1 MRKRKPVLLNGEALM
16 VDGKVLEFDAVDQ
29 EELDRKIDAPQT
41 AAVGEVLTVEE
52 IGEDGK
58 PKKWKTAPGVNITTE
73 LTQESTDSQVP
84 SAKAAYDA
92 IQNATDKDAVKF
104 VEQEL
109 TEDQKQQARENIS
122 AIGFTTLC
130 DDSIEG
136 WHDSADT
143 KYKQALGLDTARGD
157 FPIYITRVGH
167 LSSFSPYMGYTLD
180 GKYVM
185 FYRYSDGSLSTTS
198 PTYKNVVFIELTNS
212 DGQWLSTTPFNIIQD
227 YYNIKAIIYG
237 VAEGCLL
244 PLIYFDDEGC
254 VFLGHTPNYST
265 VRVMVNNKGA
275 ISTSSLFDKL
285 SVVIAS
291 TTINGVTSYTVDK
304 NFSEVLSACKDGATV
319 VINYNNIIIP
329 MVVFS
334 DSQIS
339 FMISLYGFATIDV
352 FLREG
357 DNDVCNV
364 TLNRSPYY
372 EFSAVYVNF
381 MDGESEGLLDA
392 DYTYNEL
399 CDEIYYTRNIYGYYQ
414 DRELTLTKYPYPEDG
429 DLAYYSFTGVN
440 QIDDKVYFERI
451 DYKKDGTITY
461 QKKEV
466 CTDIDVMTGATST
479 EGGSSG
485 LVPAPAQADSLVS
498 KFLNDRGVWE
508 EPFPLY
514 SWYNLSLLSNTGTNL
529 PRSII
534 ITQSYNN
541 PVSGVPEDRFGLLVF
556 TTTNR
561 EYLQYIMFGS
571 SGKIYDVEY
580 NRGTERYYYYESKY
594 SLPAVTTS
602 DNGKI
607 LQVANGTWIKTDLPA
622 SLPTPTTAQVGQI
635 VRVKSVDEDGKIT
648 ETETV
653 NIPTIPQ
660 PFGGNKMI
668 ATEQIGENEFGYTLR
683 PVPTINDFIDL
694 GITSAQ
700 VGQIIKVKAVD
711 DFGNPHEW
719 EAVDMS
725 TIVSVT
731 YDEETGNLQI
741 GG

>member
-73 LTQESTDSQVP
+73 LTQESTDAQVP

-109 TEDQKQQARENIS
+109 TEDQKQQARENIL
-122 AIGFTTLC
+122 AFGFTQLC

-136 WHDSADT
+136 WHDSADS
-143 KYKQALGLDTARGD
+143 KYTQALGLTNYD
-157 FPIYITRVGH
+157 FPLYVRYVQSYGSSVTEYALTTIRGKMCFVIRY
-167 LSSFSPYMGYTLD
+167 LSSGKIQETSLWYSSMTINNITQKDDGTYNFKWTLD
-180 GKYVM
+180 QILSHLQEGKYVCAK
-185 FYRYSDGSLSTTS
+185 FNGYILPVIKVTDSAVYYAGVDSDNNLVTATQS
-198 PTYKNVVFIELTNS
+198 NS
-212 DGQWLSTTPFNIIQD
+212 EQ
-227 YYNIKAIIYG
+227 
-237 VAEGCLL
+237 
-244 PLIYFDDEGC
+244 
-254 VFLGHTPNYST
+254 T
-265 VRVMVNNKGA
+265 VRIKPHNFIVTLFHDQKNNQY
-275 ISTSSLFDKL
+275 S
-285 SVVIAS
+285 
-291 TTINGVTSYTVDK
+291 VDK
-304 NFSEVLSACKDGATV
+304 NFSEVLSACKDGSTV
-319 VINYNNIIIP
+319 VVNFNNVIIP
-329 MVVFS
+329 IAEFG
-334 DSQIS
+334 DSRIS
-339 FMISLYGFATIDV
+339 FTISLPGFATFLV
-352 FLREG
+352 FLKKG
-357 DNDVCNV
+357 DNDVCNI
-364 TLNRSPYY
+364 TFNGFPHY
-372 EFSAVYVNF
+372 EFSALYVNF
-381 MDGESEGLLDA
+381 SDGESEGLLDSNCA
-392 DYTYNEL
+392 YDSLMEQTVFE
-399 CDEIYYTRNIYGYYQ
+399 RNVYGYYQ
-414 DRELTLTKYPYPEDG
+414 SRELTLTKYPSPEDG
-429 DLAYYSFTGVN
+429 DLAYFSFTGVN
-440 QIDDKVYFERI
+440 PVDDKVYFERI
-451 DYKKDGTITY
+451 DYKQDGTITY

-607 LQVANGTWIKTDLPA
+607 LQVANGTWAKTDLPA
-622 SLPTPTTAQVGQI
+622 SLPSPTTAQVGQI
-635 VRVKSVDEDGKIT
+635 VKVKAVDADGKIT

-660 PFGGNKMI
+660 PFGENKMI

-683 PVPTINDFIDL
+683 PIPTINDFIDL